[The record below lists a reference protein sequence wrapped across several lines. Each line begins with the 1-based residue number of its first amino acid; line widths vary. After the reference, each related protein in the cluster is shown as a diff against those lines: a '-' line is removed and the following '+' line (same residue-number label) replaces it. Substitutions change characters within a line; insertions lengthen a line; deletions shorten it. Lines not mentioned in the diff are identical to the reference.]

1 MAREPVRLRDV
12 AERAGVTVST
22 ASRALS
28 RPEMVRPDTRA
39 RVESAARDLGYTP
52 NRMAQAIV
60 TGRSRTIVFIVPD
73 LTSPMFAM
81 LARAAQAEARARAFN
96 VLVTDSMT
104 DIDARP
110 RCSRAPGTTPRGSSC
125 ACPRAST
132 PRTPT
137 VRRSWRST
145 GGSGAHAVLLDQA
158 NVIEQQLGH
167 LVGLGHERIVY
178 LDGPKQY
185 WATYERRRHAER
197 LARDFPLEI
206 IGPIQPFFHGG
217 YEAAD
222 RLDPA
227 TTAVIA
233 FTDTQAAGVIVRMT
247 ELGRRVPT
255 DVSVIGSNDIPI
267 AHMFN
272 PPLTTMHTPFEA
284 MGRAAVSLLLDAV
297 DGAAGTTITET
308 MTSELVVRG
317 STAPRAHL
325 TPRPSAPRRRT

>member
-1 MAREPVRLRDV
+1 MSREPVRLRDV
-12 AERAGVTVST
+12 ADLAGVTVST

-28 RPEMVRPDTRA
+28 RPEMVRPETRA

-60 TGRSRTIVFIVPD
+60 TGRSRTIVFVVPD

-81 LARAAQAEARARAFN
+81 LARAAQAEARTRAFN

-104 DIDARP
+104 DLEREAGLLEGARHYAEGVIMCMP
-110 RCSRAPGTTPRGSSC
+110 QGEYPPDPDGPPIVAIN
-125 ACPRAST
+125 
-132 PRTPT
+132 
-137 VRRSWRST
+137 RRMR
-145 GGSGAHAVLLDQA
+145 GAHAVLLDQA
-158 NVIEQQLGH
+158 TVIERQLGH
-167 LVGLGHERIVY
+167 LIGLGHQRIVY

-185 WATYERRRHAER
+185 WATHERRRHAER
-197 LARDFPLEI
+197 LARDWPLEI
-206 IGPIQPFFHGG
+206 IGPIEPFHSGG
-217 YEAAD
+217 YGVAD
-222 RLDPA
+222 RLDPEV
-227 TTAVIA
+227 TAVIA
-233 FTDTQAAGVIVRMT
+233 FTDTQAAGVIVRLT

-267 AHMFN
+267 ANMFN
-272 PPLTTMHTPFEA
+272 PPLTTLRTPFEA

-317 STAPRAHL
+317 STAIA
-325 TPRPSAPRRRT
+325 RT